1 MKIKELRTK
10 EGKTQQQVAND
21 LNINRM
27 KYNHY
32 ELGNS
37 EPNIETLIKLADYY
51 HTTVDEILEHD
62 VPYLINK
69 SQFTPTQLEIIDKIK
84 SLSEDTCQKINAY
97 IEGVKVAEEEKQRII
112 NFYNR
117 GQKWLNI

>member
-1 MKIKELRTK
+1 MKIKELRIK
-10 EGKTQQQVAND
+10 KGLTQQQVAND

-37 EPNIETLIKLADYY
+37 EPNIETLIKLSDYY
-51 HTTVDEILEHD
+51 HTTVDEILGHE

-69 SQFTPTQLEIIDKIK
+69 SQFTQTQLKIIDKLK
-84 SLSEDTCQKINAY
+84 TLSEETCQRIDAY
-97 IEGVKVAEEEKQRII
+97 IEGAKIAEEEKRNII
-112 NFYNR
+112 EMYKR
-117 GQKWLNI
+117 GLK

>member
-1 MKIKELRTK
+1 MKLKELRQQKKITQEELSKNLNMPRTK
-10 EGKTQQQVAND
+10 YA
-21 LNINRM
+21 R
-27 KYNHY
+27 Y
-32 ELGNS
+32 ELETS